1 MVVVCMKVRFKE
13 IRNSKAWYDYEL
25 LEMYEVG
32 MRLHVFDVKNIAANK
47 FSLTGNY
54 VKILN
59 EEAFLLGESSEQS
72 IKLLLKKPE
81 LRRLIGKVQE
91 KGLTL
96 VPLRIYPARGKFKL
110 EIALAKGKKTFEKRA
125 ADKAR
130 EADLEANRVVKS
142 QKLGDY

>member
-1 MVVVCMKVRFKE
+1 MKVRFKE

-25 LEMYEVG
+25 LELYEVG

-142 QKLGDY
+142 QKFGDY

>member
-1 MVVVCMKVRFKE
+1 MKVRFKE

-59 EEAFLLGESSEQS
+59 EEAFLLGESAEQS

-130 EADLEANRVVKS
+130 EADLEANRAVKS

>member
-1 MVVVCMKVRFKE
+1 MKMPFKE

-25 LEMYEVG
+25 LEMYDAG
-32 MRLHVFDVKNIAANK
+32 MKLHVFDVKNIAANK

-54 VKILN
+54 VKVLN

-81 LRRLIGKVQE
+81 LRRLVGKVKE
-91 KGLTL
+91 HGLTI
-96 VPLRIYPARGKFKL
+96 VPLRIYQVRGKFKL
-110 EIALAKGKKTFEKRA
+110 EIALAKGKKAFEKRESE
-125 ADKAR
+125 KAR

-142 QKLGDY
+142 QKFGDY

>member
-1 MVVVCMKVRFKE
+1 MKVRFKE
-13 IRNSKAWYDYEL
+13 IRNAKAWHDYEL
-25 LEMYEVG
+25 LEMYDAG
-32 MRLHVFDVKNIAANK
+32 MKLHVFDVKNISANK

-81 LRRLIGKVQE
+81 LRRLVGKVKE
-91 KGLTL
+91 NGLTI
-96 VPLRIYPARGKFKL
+96 VPLRIYHVRGKFKL

-125 ADKAR
+125 SEKAR

-142 QKLGDY
+142 QKFGDY

>member
-1 MVVVCMKVRFKE
+1 
-13 IRNSKAWYDYEL
+13 
-25 LEMYEVG
+25 
-32 MRLHVFDVKNIAANK
+32 
-47 FSLTGNY
+47 
-54 VKILN
+54 
-59 EEAFLLGESSEQS
+59 
-72 IKLLLKKPE
+72 
-81 LRRLIGKVQE
+81 
-91 KGLTL
+91 L

>member
-1 MVVVCMKVRFKE
+1 MKVRFKE

-54 VKILN
+54 VKILI